1 MTEQQQQPWCNTTWS
16 TYGKDFWILKDIPD
30 YLEA

>member
-1 MTEQQQQPWCNTTWS
+1 MTEQQQQWCNTTWS
-16 TYGKDFWILKDIPD
+16 TDGNDFWILKDVPD